1 MDMERLCSHGKGA
14 GFIQKENWK
23 RKRGQDELK
32 NIKGCMQ
39 FRKIG
44 MCEVM
49 TDKAMESG
57 LQDMDGEGALKE
69 KYG

>member
-1 MDMERLCSHGKGA
+1 MERELD
-14 GFIQKENWK
+14 FFQKENSK
-23 RKRGQDELK
+23 GKRGQDELK
-32 NIKGCMQ
+32 NINGCMQ
-39 FRKIG
+39 LRKIG

-49 TDKAMESG
+49 IDKAMENG

>member
-1 MDMERLCSHGKGA
+1 
-14 GFIQKENWK
+14 
-23 RKRGQDELK
+23 
-32 NIKGCMQ
+32 MQ

-57 LQDMDGEGALKE
+57 LQGMDGEGAMKE

>member
-1 MDMERLCSHGKGA
+1 M
-14 GFIQKENWK
+14 Q
-23 RKRGQDELK
+23 LK
-32 NIKGCMQ
+32 
-39 FRKIG
+39 KIG

-57 LQDMDGEGALKE
+57 LQDMDDEGALKK